1 MTDEPENN
9 TGSLFA
15 SPQSMGAF
23 GSLPIPDVGPE
34 GSSDVLGDNLPE
46 DEVEV
51 EVDDEEE

>member
-23 GSLPIPDVGPE
+23 GSLPIPEVGPE
-34 GSSDVLGDNLPE
+34 GSSDVLGEDLPE
-46 DEVEV
+46 DEV